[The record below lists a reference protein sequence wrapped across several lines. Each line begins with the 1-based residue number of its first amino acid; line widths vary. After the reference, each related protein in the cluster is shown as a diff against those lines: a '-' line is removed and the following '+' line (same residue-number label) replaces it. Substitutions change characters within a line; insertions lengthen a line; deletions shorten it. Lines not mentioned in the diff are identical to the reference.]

1 MCYKGSLGEGGQNFR
16 HFDLILLL
24 FQCRTKKFS
33 EPMTT
38 LKQINEFLDSQ
49 PIALVGVSRN
59 PKKFGY
65 TAFKE
70 LKDKGMKIIPVNP
83 NADEIMG
90 EKSYSSVKMLPPE
103 VQSIIVFTKKDQ
115 TASVIRDA
123 KEKGIKQIW
132 IQQMADSKEA
142 LSELKDSGI
151 NYITGECILM
161 HYKPHS
167 IHKFHGSL
175 KKLFGRF
182 PK

>member
-1 MCYKGSLGEGGQNFR
+1 
-16 HFDLILLL
+16 
-24 FQCRTKKFS
+24 
-33 EPMTT
+33 MTS
-38 LKQINEFLDSQ
+38 LKQINDFLDSQ

-70 LKDKGMKIIPVNP
+70 LKDKGMNIIPVNP
-83 NADEIMG
+83 EADEILG
-90 EKSYSSVKMLPPE
+90 VKSYPSVKVLPPE
-103 VQSIIVFTKKDQ
+103 VKGIIVLTKKDK
-115 TASVIRDA
+115 TASVVREA
-123 KEKGIKQIW
+123 KEKGIKHIW

-142 LSELKDSGI
+142 INELKGTDIS
-151 NYITGECILM
+151 YITGECILM

-175 KKLFGRF
+175 KKFFGWF

>member
-1 MCYKGSLGEGGQNFR
+1 
-16 HFDLILLL
+16 
-24 FQCRTKKFS
+24 
-33 EPMTT
+33 MTT

-49 PIALVGVSRN
+49 PIALVGASRN

-70 LKDKGMKIIPVNP
+70 LKEKGMKIIPVNP
-83 NADEIMG
+83 LADEIMG
-90 EKSYSSVKMLPPE
+90 EKSYPNVKMLPPE

-123 KEKGIKQIW
+123 KERGIKHIW

-142 LSELKDSGI
+142 LAELKDSGI
-151 NYITGECILM
+151 NYISGECILM

-167 IHKFHGSL
+167 IHKFHGNL
-175 KKLFGRF
+175 KKFFRMF

>member
-1 MCYKGSLGEGGQNFR
+1 
-16 HFDLILLL
+16 
-24 FQCRTKKFS
+24 
-33 EPMTT
+33 MTS

-70 LKDKGMKIIPVNP
+70 LKEKGMKIIPVNP
-83 NADEIMG
+83 EAVEIMG
-90 EKSYSSVKMLPPE
+90 EKSYPNVRVLPTEVKG
-103 VQSIIVFTKKDQ
+103 IIVLTRKDK
-115 TASVIRDA
+115 TASVVREA
-123 KEKGIKQIW
+123 KERGIKQIW

-142 LSELKDSGI
+142 IAELKDSDI
-151 NYITGECILM
+151 NYVTGECILM
-161 HYKPHS
+161 HYKPNS

-175 KKLFGRF
+175 KKFFGRF

>member
-1 MCYKGSLGEGGQNFR
+1 
-16 HFDLILLL
+16 
-24 FQCRTKKFS
+24 
-33 EPMTT
+33 MTT

-49 PIALVGVSRN
+49 PIALVGASRN

-70 LKDKGMKIIPVNP
+70 LKNKGMKIIPVNP
-83 NADEIMG
+83 KADEIMG
-90 EKSYSSVKMLPPE
+90 EKSYQSVKMLPPE

-115 TASVIRDA
+115 TASVVRDA

-142 LSELKDSGI
+142 LDELKDSGI

-175 KKLFGRF
+175 KKLFGRY

>member
-1 MCYKGSLGEGGQNFR
+1 
-16 HFDLILLL
+16 
-24 FQCRTKKFS
+24 
-33 EPMTT
+33 MTT

-49 PIALVGVSRN
+49 PIALVGASRN

-65 TAFKE
+65 AAFKE
-70 LKDKGMKIIPVNP
+70 LKEKGMKIIPVNP
-83 NADEIMG
+83 VADEIMG
-90 EKSYSSVKMLPPE
+90 VKSYTSVKMLPPE
-103 VQSIIVFTKKDQ
+103 VQSIIVFTKKAQ

-142 LSELKDSGI
+142 MDELKDSGI
-151 NYITGECILM
+151 NCITGECILM

>member
-1 MCYKGSLGEGGQNFR
+1 
-16 HFDLILLL
+16 
-24 FQCRTKKFS
+24 
-33 EPMTT
+33 MTT
-38 LKQINEFLDSQ
+38 LKQINEFLDKQ
-49 PIALVGVSRN
+49 PIALVGASRN

-70 LKDKGMKIIPVNP
+70 LKEKGMKIIPVNP
-83 NADEIMG
+83 KADEIMG
-90 EKSYSSVKMLPPE
+90 EKSYPNVKMLPPE
-103 VQSIIVFTKKDQ
+103 VRSIIVFTKKNQ

-142 LSELKDSGI
+142 LDELKDSGI
-151 NYITGECILM
+151 NFITGECILM

-167 IHKFHGSL
+167 IHKFHANL
-175 KKLFGRF
+175 KKFFGRF